1 MQTVPE
7 NGTFIDLT
15 ELLKQEEINEKKKCL
30 YKFKLFINN
39 ILVKLHISKHEH
51 DEE

>member
-15 ELLKQEEINEKKKCL
+15 ELLKQEEINEKKNV
-30 YKFKLFINN
+30 YINLN
-39 ILVKLHISKHEH
+39 YLLIIF
-51 DEE
+51 